1 MREIKLMIFG
11 VVILLLAGGGIASLA
26 LHGALTTNMG
36 DQPSIKPQ
44 EHPLE
49 PAPGSVPLGK
59 WERALNREEAGK
71 VLRNSVSPTLA
82 SLQNGQRLYE
92 VYCTL
97 CHGSEGK
104 GGGPVA
110 AKFVPPPDIT
120 IPFFQQR
127 SDGFLYE
134 TIRSG
139 GPLMPGQGEGLTL
152 KERWDI
158 VNYLRDLQRK

>member
-71 VLRNSVSPTLA
+71 
-82 SLQNGQRLYE
+82 NGQRLYE

-139 GPLMPGQGEGLTL
+139 GPLMPGQGEGLTP

>member
-1 MREIKLMIFG
+1 MQAIRLMIFG
-11 VVILLLAGGGIASLA
+11 VVVLLLAGAGVANL
-26 LHGALTTNMG
+26 LLRGAFSTDMG
-36 DQPSIKPQ
+36 DQPSLKPQ
-44 EHPLE
+44 ERPLE
-49 PAPGSVPLGK
+49 PPPASVPLGK
-59 WERALNREEAGK
+59 WERALSREEAGK
-71 VLRNSVSPTLA
+71 VLRNPMPPTLA

-120 IPFFQQR
+120 ISFFQQR
-127 SDGFLYE
+127 PDGFLYE

-139 GPLMPGQGEGLTL
+139 GPLMPGQGEGLTP